1 MKNFDLKKNIF
12 EDVSEFKKNHIESV
26 IELLLY
32 GSQAELLLQKSSM
45 QAQIFELQEKS
56 NINFL
61 VKETKKIQNALK
73 QLAETNSYEDE
84 LVIRKDMGKSWLSL
98 ESRKAELEIDL
109 YNQLFKE
116 LNGLSNKTLPFEKFK
131 FNDLELQ
138 KKYIQQD
145 QTLDLKQKNIDF
157 KQLQI
162 ENHIESVIELLL
174 YDSEAELLLQKSS
187 MQAQIFE
194 LQEKSNINL
203 IVKETKKI
211 QNALKQLAETNS
223 YEDELAI
230 RKDMCKSWLSLE
242 SRKAELEID
251 LYNQLFKEL
260 NDLSNKTLPFEKFK
274 FNDLELQ
281 KKYIQQ
287 DQALDLKQ
295 KNIDFKQLQ
304 IENHIES
311 VIELLLYDSETELL
325 LQKSSM
331 QAQIFELQEKSNINL
346 IVKETKKIQNALKQ
360 LAETNSYEDELAI
373 RKDMGKS
380 WLSLESRKAELEI
393 DLYNQ
398 LFKELNNLS
407 NKTLP
412 FEKFKFND
420 LELQKKYIQQDQALD
435 LKQKNI
441 DFKQLQIENHIESVI
456 ELLLYGSQAELL
468 LQKSSMQ
475 AQIFKLQEKSNINLI
490 VKETK
495 KIHNALKQLA
505 ETNSYEDELVIRKDM
520 GKSWLSL
527 ESRKAELEIDLY
539 NQLFKELNDLSNKTL
554 PFEKFKFNDLELH
567 KKYIQQDQA
576 IDLKQKNI
584 DFKKLQI
591 ENQQGLERYIQKQF
605 EEGFYL
611 EENYH
616 QDNLLEQEQTN
627 LLFDKNHIE
636 SVIELLLY
644 GSQAELHKKYIQQD
658 QAIDLKQKNIDFKK
672 LQIENQQGFERYIQK
687 QFEEDFD
694 LEENYHQD
702 NLLEQEQTKVQ
713 DSNYQSCLE
722 LKLQQRKK
730 QRQKTQNEYIE
741 NKKLKNKQIL
751 EQIQKEDA
759 AKLQSIEEEYKS
771 LLELKKLEDLMKKN
785 NEDYIRATRR
795 YREMLEQT
803 TEKNDLFYRQVK
815 EQQKREELEHDL
827 EQKENLKHEQKNFIN
842 YNIM

>member
-45 QAQIFELQEKS
+45 QTQIFELQEKS

-84 LVIRKDMGKSWLSL
+84 LAIRKDMSKSWLSL

-131 FNDLELQ
+131 FNDL
-138 KKYIQQD
+138 
-145 QTLDLKQKNIDF
+145 
-157 KQLQI
+157 
-162 ENHIESVIELLL
+162 
-174 YDSEAELLLQKSS
+174 
-187 MQAQIFE
+187 
-194 LQEKSNINL
+194 
-203 IVKETKKI
+203 
-211 QNALKQLAETNS
+211 
-223 YEDELAI
+223 
-230 RKDMCKSWLSLE
+230 
-242 SRKAELEID
+242 
-251 LYNQLFKEL
+251 
-260 NDLSNKTLPFEKFK
+260 
-274 FNDLELQ
+274 
-281 KKYIQQ
+281 
-287 DQALDLKQ
+287 
-295 KNIDFKQLQ
+295 
-304 IENHIES
+304 
-311 VIELLLYDSETELL
+311 
-325 LQKSSM
+325 
-331 QAQIFELQEKSNINL
+331 
-346 IVKETKKIQNALKQ
+346 
-360 LAETNSYEDELAI
+360 
-373 RKDMGKS
+373 
-380 WLSLESRKAELEI
+380 
-393 DLYNQ
+393 
-398 LFKELNNLS
+398 
-407 NKTLP
+407 
-412 FEKFKFND
+412 
-420 LELQKKYIQQDQALD
+420 
-435 LKQKNI
+435 
-441 DFKQLQIENHIESVI
+441 
-456 ELLLYGSQAELL
+456 
-468 LQKSSMQ
+468 
-475 AQIFKLQEKSNINLI
+475 
-490 VKETK
+490 
-495 KIHNALKQLA
+495 
-505 ETNSYEDELVIRKDM
+505 
-520 GKSWLSL
+520 
-527 ESRKAELEIDLY
+527 
-539 NQLFKELNDLSNKTL
+539 
-554 PFEKFKFNDLELH
+554 
-567 KKYIQQDQA
+567 
-576 IDLKQKNI
+576 
-584 DFKKLQI
+584 
-591 ENQQGLERYIQKQF
+591 
-605 EEGFYL
+605 
-611 EENYH
+611 
-616 QDNLLEQEQTN
+616 
-627 LLFDKNHIE
+627 
-636 SVIELLLY
+636 
-644 GSQAELHKKYIQQD
+644 ELHKKYIQQD

-694 LEENYHQD
+694 LEENYHQE

-842 YNIM
+842 YNII

>member
-32 GSQAELLLQKSSM
+32 GSQAELLLEKSSM

-84 LVIRKDMGKSWLSL
+84 LAIRKDMSKSWLSL

-131 FNDLELQ
+131 FNDL
-138 KKYIQQD
+138 
-145 QTLDLKQKNIDF
+145 
-157 KQLQI
+157 
-162 ENHIESVIELLL
+162 
-174 YDSEAELLLQKSS
+174 
-187 MQAQIFE
+187 
-194 LQEKSNINL
+194 
-203 IVKETKKI
+203 
-211 QNALKQLAETNS
+211 
-223 YEDELAI
+223 
-230 RKDMCKSWLSLE
+230 
-242 SRKAELEID
+242 
-251 LYNQLFKEL
+251 
-260 NDLSNKTLPFEKFK
+260 
-274 FNDLELQ
+274 
-281 KKYIQQ
+281 
-287 DQALDLKQ
+287 
-295 KNIDFKQLQ
+295 
-304 IENHIES
+304 
-311 VIELLLYDSETELL
+311 
-325 LQKSSM
+325 
-331 QAQIFELQEKSNINL
+331 
-346 IVKETKKIQNALKQ
+346 
-360 LAETNSYEDELAI
+360 
-373 RKDMGKS
+373 
-380 WLSLESRKAELEI
+380 
-393 DLYNQ
+393 
-398 LFKELNNLS
+398 
-407 NKTLP
+407 
-412 FEKFKFND
+412 
-420 LELQKKYIQQDQALD
+420 
-435 LKQKNI
+435 
-441 DFKQLQIENHIESVI
+441 
-456 ELLLYGSQAELL
+456 
-468 LQKSSMQ
+468 
-475 AQIFKLQEKSNINLI
+475 
-490 VKETK
+490 
-495 KIHNALKQLA
+495 
-505 ETNSYEDELVIRKDM
+505 
-520 GKSWLSL
+520 
-527 ESRKAELEIDLY
+527 
-539 NQLFKELNDLSNKTL
+539 
-554 PFEKFKFNDLELH
+554 
-567 KKYIQQDQA
+567 
-576 IDLKQKNI
+576 
-584 DFKKLQI
+584 
-591 ENQQGLERYIQKQF
+591 
-605 EEGFYL
+605 
-611 EENYH
+611 
-616 QDNLLEQEQTN
+616 
-627 LLFDKNHIE
+627 
-636 SVIELLLY
+636 
-644 GSQAELHKKYIQQD
+644 ELHKKYIQQD

-694 LEENYHQD
+694 LEENYHQE

-842 YNIM
+842 YNII